1 MQIYLHFRASDEY
14 TGSPLFDTLA
24 LDNEGGMKYN
34 ILVMPHIELAAEKLF
49 EIFGMPV
56 TNTLLTGWIVV
67 VLLTIVSFLIYGR
80 VSLVPAFLQNIL
92 EIVIEKF
99 VDTMEG
105 LFGSKEKAEK
115 YFPVVAT
122 IFLFILLSNWL
133 GIFPGVGSIEFD
145 GKPLF
150 RSAASDL
157 NFTLALAVSSV
168 LLINIFGVAALG
180 VWKHIGKFISF
191 KGPIDFF
198 VGILELVSEVAKLIS
213 FAFRLFGN
221 VFAGEVLLVIT
232 AFLIPYFIPVPF
244 LLLEIFVGF
253 IQALVFSMLTMV
265 FISIAVAEHH

>member
-1 MQIYLHFRASDEY
+1 
-14 TGSPLFDTLA
+14 
-24 LDNEGGMKYN
+24 
-34 ILVMPHIELAAEKLF
+34 MPHIELSAEKIF

-56 TNTLLTGWIVV
+56 TNTLLMGWIVV
-67 VLLTIVSFLIYGR
+67 VLLSLVAFIIYKR
-80 VSLVPAFLQNIL
+80 ISLVPSTLQNIL

-122 IFLFILLSNWL
+122 IFLLILLSNWL
-133 GIFPGVGSIEFD
+133 GIFPGIGSITYEASD
-145 GKPLF
+145 HGKVPLF

-157 NFTLALAVSSV
+157 NFTLALAISSV
-168 LLINIFGVAALG
+168 LIVNILGVAALG
-180 VWKHIGKFISF
+180 IWKHLGKFISF

-198 VGILELVSEVAKLIS
+198 VGILELVSEVAKMIS

-232 AFLIPYFIPVPF
+232 AFLVPYFIPLPF
-244 LLLEIFVGF
+244 LLLEVFVGF
-253 IQALVFSMLTMV
+253 VQALVFSMLTMV

>member
-1 MQIYLHFRASDEY
+1 
-14 TGSPLFDTLA
+14 
-24 LDNEGGMKYN
+24 MKYN

-56 TNTLLTGWIVV
+56 TNTLLTAWIVV
-67 VLLTIVSFLIYGR
+67 GLLAVVAVLIYRR

-122 IFLFILLSNWL
+122 IFLFVLLSNWL
-133 GIFPGVGSIEFD
+133 GILPGIGSITFEGD
-145 GKPLF
+145 HGEVPLF

-198 VGILELVSEVAKLIS
+198 VGILELISEVAKMIS

-244 LLLEIFVGF
+244 LMLEIFVGF